1 MLVPLPTDLP
11 EGYHTLRVRAEGER
25 FRSAVIA
32 APVKAFR
39 HPRGGRG
46 REWGIF
52 CPAYALRSARNGV
65 MGDLTDLRRLASW
78 GVSLG
83 GRVLGTLPLLATHT
97 GERGGPFDPSPYSPV
112 SRLAWNETYV
122 DPVRAPGFEGCAAA
136 RRVLA
141 SAEYRGDA
149 ARLGRGGLVDYR
161 RAAGLKRRVLEPL
174 AEYFFSHAGEAT
186 RAFREFLVQNPLMR
200 EYAEFQATTEA
211 RGEAW
216 STWPSRMREGT
227 LRRGDFDG
235 RAARYHL
242 FAQFAAWLEMLALG
256 AELKASGAMLY
267 LDLPVGVSP
276 HGFDTWRHRGLF
288 AACATGAPPDP
299 YFTGGQNWGF
309 PPMHPDACREDGYGY
324 LRACLRFH
332 MLHAEYLRLDHVMA
346 FRRLFWIPSGLSAAD
361 GVYVRYRDEELY
373 AVLCLES
380 HRNRCR
386 LVGENLGTV
395 PAEVNA
401 ALTRHDLCGL
411 YVGQYEMQPTR
422 PALRPVPRNCVV
434 SVNTHD
440 MPPIARMWSAGDV
453 DDRIGLGMLEKKRRG
468 AERRTRERMKRAL
481 IAFLRAER
489 LLGKGRPD
497 LASVRDALLRF
508 LARSPADFVLVNLE
522 DLWLETTWQN
532 IPGTMREHPN
542 WRRRLR
548 LTLEEIEGDGE
559 IGRVLR
565 MVDRARKVTRPGSG

>member
-1 MLVPLPTDLP
+1 
-11 EGYHTLRVRAEGER
+11 
-25 FRSAVIA
+25 
-32 APVKAFR
+32 
-39 HPRGGRG
+39 
-46 REWGIF
+46 
-52 CPAYALRSARNGV
+52 
-65 MGDLTDLRRLASW
+65 
-78 GVSLG
+78 
-83 GRVLGTLPLLATHT
+83 
-97 GERGGPFDPSPYSPV
+97 
-112 SRLAWNETYV
+112 
-122 DPVRAPGFEGCAAA
+122 
-136 RRVLA
+136 
-141 SAEYRGDA
+141 
-149 ARLGRGGLVDYR
+149 
-161 RAAGLKRRVLEPL
+161 
-174 AEYFFSHAGEAT
+174 
-186 RAFREFLVQNPLMR
+186 
-200 EYAEFQATTEA
+200 
-211 RGEAW
+211 
-216 STWPSRMREGT
+216 
-227 LRRGDFDG
+227 
-235 RAARYHL
+235 
-242 FAQFAAWLEMLALG
+242 
-256 AELKASGAMLY
+256 MLY